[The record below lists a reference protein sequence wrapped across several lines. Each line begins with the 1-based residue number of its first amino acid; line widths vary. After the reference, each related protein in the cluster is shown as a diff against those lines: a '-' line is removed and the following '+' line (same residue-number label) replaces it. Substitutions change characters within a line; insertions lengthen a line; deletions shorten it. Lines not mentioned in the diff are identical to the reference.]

1 MSVPTLIRLAALL
14 CLTIPACAQ
23 SPLAP
28 PSSQLPATPTTVPA
42 AQQPQPAAPNRPQ
55 ISYNDHK
62 LTVQANNSSLN
73 QILHEISQLAGIT
86 ITGGVAEE
94 RVFGSYGPGS
104 LSQVLNDLL
113 DGTSS
118 NMLFVSSEDNK
129 PSQLILTPRTGGP
142 TPPNPNAMR
151 FENAEADTDNNPPVN
166 PPEPPDESSAQSPQ
180 AQPPVPGSQPPAQS
194 GTQSATQPGTTANTN
209 TNTGGSVDSS
219 QQSPN
224 GVRTPQQIF
233 DQLMKL
239 RQQQH
244 SQTQ

>member
-1 MSVPTLIRLAALL
+1 MSAQTPIRLAAMF
-14 CLTIPACAQ
+14 CIAIPAFAQ

-28 PSSQLPATPTTVPA
+28 RAAQLPSTPTTAPVT
-42 AQQPQPAAPNRPQ
+42 QPQPALPNRPQ
-55 ISYNDHK
+55 ISYINHK

-73 QILHEISQLAGIT
+73 QILHEISQLTGIA

-118 NMLFVSSEDNK
+118 NMLFVSSVDNK
-129 PSQLILTPRTGGP
+129 PAQLILTPRTGGA

-151 FENAEADTDNNPPVN
+151 FNNAEADTDDNPAVN
-166 PPEPPDESSAQSPQ
+166 PPEPPDTSSAPAPQ
-180 AQPPVPGSQPPAQS
+180 APPPTPQPAMQS
-194 GTQSATQPGTTANTN
+194 GMQSGAPGTPA
-209 TNTGGSVDSS
+209 TGSTTDSN

-244 SQTQ
+244 PQTQ